1 MGEFDPRRPSPFT
14 ACERQP
20 VTDAGARG
28 ASIRWIID
36 TRHGAPTYRLRVIEL
51 EPGGHTP
58 LHAHWFEHENFVLS
72 GEGEVQIGDQV
83 YPIRAGDV
91 VFVPP
96 HVTHQYRNTGQEPLR
111 PGSAA
116 RCVWGAR
123 EGAARGLRGALRR
136 ASPSSR
142 DVL

>member
-36 TRHGAPTYRLRVIEL
+36 TRHGAPTYCLRVIEL
-51 EPGGHTP
+51 EPGGHTS

-72 GEGEVQIGDQV
+72 GEI
-83 YPIRAGDV
+83 
-91 VFVPP
+91 
-96 HVTHQYRNTGQEPLR
+96 
-111 PGSAA
+111 
-116 RCVWGAR
+116 
-123 EGAARGLRGALRR
+123 
-136 ASPSSR
+136 
-142 DVL
+142 

>member
-36 TRHGAPTYRLRVIEL
+36 TRHGAPTYRLRIIEL

-96 HVTHQYRNTGQEPLR
+96 HVTHQYRNTGPEPLR
-111 PGSAA
+111 FLCGIPAEWVRAA
-116 RCVWGAR
+116 R
-123 EGAARGLRGALRR
+123 
-136 ASPSSR
+136 P
-142 DVL
+142 DVYGEPGKGPPES